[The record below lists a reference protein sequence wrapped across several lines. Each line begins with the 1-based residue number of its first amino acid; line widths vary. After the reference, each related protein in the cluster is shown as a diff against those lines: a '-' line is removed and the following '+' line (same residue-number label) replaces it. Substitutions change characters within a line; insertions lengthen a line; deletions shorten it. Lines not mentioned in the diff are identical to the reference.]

1 MDLNKIAT
9 ENNIIGTPY
18 GPYLYPLSLR
28 GRKVISLLSDESEH
42 SEYEEENVENNISAD
57 SNNDVETF
65 KIQEFKNKSKSM
77 NYQEK
82 CSKLFTH
89 NHRDIDSK
97 PKKSTFSYISLED
110 AINIQYAKD
119 FEYFFGVPYRPY
131 LKQSLYRIGKNM
143 RFPID
148 PLQQNSIYKNNQRLL
163 YNDPWPQID
172 VSIPIPYKKQPQ
184 APATVDEHG
193 VPIEWIKT
201 IKENKKNNLIFNSR
215 ELCGDKK
222 FLSPKEVSSS
232 LGDAIDAWESSNA
245 LLQWNIPNILG
256 EEKKG
261 RKQKRVSFV
270 RDNIR
275 GVAEEIE
282 SWTRCPVI
290 QVDVKKSLEN
300 SWLNVDKDI
309 KIPQVVPEKN
319 SEIATPKQAN
329 STLEDIKS
337 VH

>member
-9 ENNIIGTPY
+9 ENNIIGTPC

-28 GRKVISLLSDESEH
+28 GRKVLSLLSDESES
-42 SEYEEENVENNISAD
+42 SEYEEEIVENIILND
-57 SNNDVETF
+57 SNNDVE
-65 KIQEFKNKSKSM
+65 IPEVQELNKSKSM
-77 NYQEK
+77 SCKEEY
-82 CSKLFTH
+82 SKLSTH
-89 NHRDIDSK
+89 NQGDMDSK
-97 PKKSTFSYISLED
+97 SKKSTFSYISLED
-110 AINIQYAKD
+110 AIDIQYARD
-119 FEYFFGVPYRPY
+119 FEYFFGVPYKPY
-131 LKQSLYRIGKNM
+131 LRHNIYRVGKNM
-143 RFPID
+143 RPPLD

-184 APATVDEHG
+184 APATVDKHG
-193 VPIEWIKT
+193 FPIEWIKT
-201 IKENKKNNLIFNSR
+201 IKENRKNNLIFNSGKF
-215 ELCGDKK
+215 CGDKK
-222 FLSPKEVSSS
+222 FLSPKGVSSS

-261 RKQKRVSFV
+261 KKQKRVSFV

-309 KIPQVVPEKN
+309 TIPQVIPVKN
-319 SEIATPKQAN
+319 SEMAIPNKLIQP
-329 STLEDIKS
+329 
-337 VH
+337 

>member
-1 MDLNKIAT
+1 MRPPLDL
-9 ENNIIGTPY
+9 
-18 GPYLYPLSLR
+18 
-28 GRKVISLLSDESEH
+28 
-42 SEYEEENVENNISAD
+42 
-57 SNNDVETF
+57 
-65 KIQEFKNKSKSM
+65 
-77 NYQEK
+77 
-82 CSKLFTH
+82 
-89 NHRDIDSK
+89 
-97 PKKSTFSYISLED
+97 
-110 AINIQYAKD
+110 
-119 FEYFFGVPYRPY
+119 
-131 LKQSLYRIGKNM
+131 
-143 RFPID
+143 
-148 PLQQNSIYKNNQRLL
+148 LQQNSIYKSNQRLL

-193 VPIEWIKT
+193 FPIEWIKT
-201 IKENKKNNLIFNSR
+201 IKEKKKNNLIFNSR
-215 ELCGDKK
+215 KFCGDKK
-222 FLSPKEVSSS
+222 LLSPKGVSSS

-309 KIPQVVPEKN
+309 KIPQVVPGKN
-319 SEIATPKQAN
+319 SEIAAPKQTN

-337 VH
+337 IH